1 MKTAL
6 ELFTQ
11 LNSLDETPWIEAKLS
26 SEVGKSLMETVNSY
40 SNEPGLHEGYILIGV
55 MAVQD
60 SLFPEYKVIGVEN
73 PDKIQQEIATQSSI
87 MFNIPVRPI
96 ISVEKLEGKNVIVVK
111 VNELDNLQKPVYFT
125 KMGLPKGAMRRIG
138 STDMYCTEDD
148 MVIFYNNFGS
158 SYDKTPIQGTNIN
171 DVDENA
177 LDRYRSL
184 REKVLPTAEELTFN
198 DEELL
203 TSLGCLSM
211 DGTLTLA
218 GLLIFGKS
226 SAQRRTFP
234 MLRVDYIRVPGNL
247 WVENPES
254 RFTSI
259 DMRGP
264 LLLNVYKII
273 DAINSDLPKGFL
285 MDKGQI
291 QAQSIGLPVLA
302 LREAIVNA
310 LMHRSYREHKAT
322 QIIRYDNRIE
332 IINPGFSLKPE
343 DKLGYPGS
351 ETRNSFIAAVF
362 HETNLAETKGSG
374 IRAMR
379 KLMIDAKLAPPTFES
394 SREDNEFTTRLLLH
408 HFLDEKDLLWLAKF
422 DSFNLNDSQ
431 KQALIFVREVGAIDN
446 LTYRQMADCDALK
459 ATTDL
464 RAMRKLNLLT
474 LFGKGKGTY
483 YRSGEELIKVNSSNQ
498 ALSTEPNNLSTEA
511 NGVSTELSDVSTEP
525 NNLSTE
531 VRNIDVVDNEIIEI
545 IDEGL
550 STEAKEINKRSL
562 LDELPFKLQSKIYH
576 MRERETPE
584 ILENIILE
592 ICSNRAYK
600 LAELGS
606 LLNKGDN
613 YLSRKYLKPL
623 IDRNKLKF
631 LYNDMV
637 NHPNQAYLT
646 VNS

>member
-1 MKTAL
+1 MKSAL

-26 SEVGKSLMETVNSY
+26 SEAGKSLMETINAY
-40 SNEPGLHEGYILIGV
+40 CNEPGLVEGYILIGV
-55 MAVQD
+55 TAVRD
-60 SLFPEYKVIGVEN
+60 SLFPEYKVVGVDN
-73 PDKIQQEIATQSSI
+73 PDKIQQEIATQSAT

-111 VNELDNLQKPVYFT
+111 VKELDNLQKPVYFKKT
-125 KMGLPKGAMRRIG
+125 GLPNGAMRRIG
-138 STDMYCTEDD
+138 SADMHCTEDD
-148 MVIFYNNFGS
+148 MVIFYNNFGK
-158 SYDKTPIQGTNIN
+158 SYDKTPVQGTSIE
-171 DVDENA
+171 DIDESA
-177 LDRYRSL
+177 ISRYRNL
-184 REKVLPTAEELTFN
+184 REKVLPTAEELTY
-198 DEELL
+198 DDKELL
-203 TSLGCLSM
+203 TALGCID
-211 DGTLTLA
+211 DGVLTLA
-218 GLLIFGKS
+218 GLLLFGKS

-234 MLRVDYIRVPGNL
+234 MLRVDYIRVPGNV

-264 LLLNVYKII
+264 LLLNVYKVIE
-273 DAINSDLPKGFL
+273 AINTDLPKGFL
-285 MDKGQI
+285 MDKDQI
-291 QAQSIGLPVLA
+291 QAQTTGLPILA

-310 LMHRSYREHKAT
+310 LMHRSYREHKPT

-379 KLMIDAKLAPPTFES
+379 RLMMDAKLAPPTFES
-394 SREDNEFTTRLLLH
+394 SREDNEFTARLLLH
-408 HFLDEKDLLWLAKF
+408 HFLDEKDLAWLTKF
-422 DSFNLNDSQ
+422 SDFNLNDSQ

-446 LTYRQMADCDALK
+446 LTYRQMSDCDALK

-483 YRSGEELIKVNSSNQ
+483 YRAGEELD
-498 ALSTEPNNLSTEA
+498 LRMRSTELSRVNTEPRI
-511 NGVSTELSDVSTEP
+511 VSTELERLNTEPSNVSTEVL
-525 NNLSTE
+525 NL
-531 VRNIDVVDNEIIEI
+531 NVVDNEIVEI
-545 IDEGL
+545 SDEGL
-550 STEAKEINKRSL
+550 STEAKEINRNAL
-562 LDELPFKLQSKIYH
+562 LDELPFRLQGKIYQ
-576 MRERETPE
+576 MRGREATDT
-584 ILENIILE
+584 LENIIIE
-592 ICSNRAYK
+592 ICTVRPFK

-606 LLNKGDN
+606 ILGKGDN

-623 IDRNKLKF
+623 IDKNKLKF
-631 LYNDMV
+631 LHADMI

-646 VNS
+646 VVN